1 MREFLNRNL
10 IHLLLSYLKLVSN
23 AKNREV
29 LSEAGSSCYLADD
42 KALSLVTLLPRLR
55 NLYIPYLHIFFI
67 YILIINVKKYIFLH
81 SCTLMK
87 TTTNRTN
94 NIINSILKI
103 HFY

>member
-42 KALSLVTLLPRLR
+42 KALSR
-55 NLYIPYLHIFFI
+55 NAPP
-67 YILIINVKKYIFLH
+67 
-81 SCTLMK
+81 
-87 TTTNRTN
+87 
-94 NIINSILKI
+94 
-103 HFY
+103 